1 LQERLFLWQKTG
13 FKCKLYVLGTGNSYW
28 KRALQLNQETYRRL
42 ISGESRGALGVV
54 LLFFLQIA
62 AAGYTAIIAV
72 RNFLYSK
79 GWLKTR
85 HVNTTVFS
93 IGNITVGGTG
103 KTPLVIWL
111 CKFLQQK
118 GIQCAILTRGYRTR
132 RHNRAS
138 SIEYRASSIDEPAIL
153 TESCPQAKVIVNPDR
168 AAGAVEAINK
178 FGAKVLIMDDG
189 FQHRRLQRNLD
200 IVTIDA
206 TCPFGYGKML
216 PAGLLREPVT
226 SLKRADAV
234 VITRSDQVQQ
244 AELHK
249 IEENLQQINHNM
261 IVARSMHEPVCA
273 KLADNREI
281 AIDSLKGRRI
291 FAFCGVGNP
300 QAFLNTIRSL
310 GVEPVGSKIYNDHH
324 HYTDADISNIRE
336 QAMACGTN
344 LILTTQKDWTKIRH
358 LIPTKEGIPL
368 VYLAVELKFLSGED
382 KLKGLIED
390 ELSGKILKK

>member
-1 LQERLFLWQKTG
+1 
-13 FKCKLYVLGTGNSYW
+13 
-28 KRALQLNQETYRRL
+28 LNQETYRKL
-42 ISGESRGALGVV
+42 ISGESRGAVGVV

-79 GWLKTR
+79 SWLETR
-85 HVNTTVFS
+85 RVSATIFS

-138 SIEYRASSIDEPAIL
+138 SIEYRASRIDEPAIL
-153 TESCPQAKVIVNPDR
+153 AESCPQAKVIVNPDR
-168 AAGAVEAINK
+168 VAGATEAINK

-189 FQHRRLQRNLD
+189 FQHRRLRRNLD

-206 TCPFGYGKML
+206 TCPFGYGKIL

-249 IEENLQQINHNM
+249 IEENLQQINPNM
-261 IVARSMHEPVCA
+261 IVTRSMHEPVCA
-273 KLADNREI
+273 KSIDGKEI
-281 AIDSLKGRRI
+281 SIEQLSGKKV
-291 FAFCGVGNP
+291 FAFCGIGNP
-300 QAFLNTIRSL
+300 QSFLDTIKS
-310 GVEPVGSKIYNDHH
+310 VNVQMVGSKIYNDHH
-324 HYTDADISNIRE
+324 HYIDADISNIRE
-336 QAMACGTN
+336 QARVCGAN

-358 LIPTKEGIPL
+358 LIPTKEDIPL
-368 VYLAVELKFLSGED
+368 VYLAVDLKFLSGED
-382 KLKGLIED
+382 RLKGLIGD